1 MTVTE
6 VAVNW
11 LGTHVLQRDGD
22 GLVIWNR
29 AKGILEMAWMMMI
42 LSEGELEHDTSCPCC
57 DWKEWGVFEDTGR
70 SVLIVSLLL
79 G

>member
-11 LGTHVLQRDGD
+11 LGTHVLRRAGD

-29 AKGILEMAWMMMI
+29 ANGMLEMAWAIMI
-42 LSEGELEHDTSCPCC
+42 LGEGELE
-57 DWKEWGVFEDTGR
+57 R
-70 SVLIVSLLL
+70 SLL
-79 G
+79 

>member
-6 VAVNW
+6 VATNW
-11 LGTHVLQRDGD
+11 LGTHVLRMDGD

-29 AKGILEMAWMMMI
+29 AKGILEMAWTMMI
-42 LSEGELEHDTSCPCC
+42 LSEGELERDTSRPCC
-57 DWKEWGVFEDTGR
+57 DWKEWGVIEDAGR
-70 SVLIVSLLL
+70 SALIVSLLL